1 MIYLIHRNYA
11 AASRR
16 FLLLSAVLVCVGTSA
31 LAQDKP
37 SAIKSDKSYSDAK
50 VVYDFKNP
58 ETKVDIPFDQRFTFS
73 VIHFNTAGIK
83 RVFAYEAIFK
93 NGIRDLKADVKDS
106 TGQPSNL
113 PDVELN
119 KYAHGDTLDIYFVPL
134 KPSIEF
140 DIAVTRSLGT
150 ANLALLYQVN
160 ELLYAGNYADA
171 RQKFSDLEDATYD
184 SVFNLSFFSYDFDTY
199 RAAFVAT
206 FHPAYVQLH
215 DATQFPDG
223 ILPDMIQINRL
234 EMGFV
239 QNRIHYK
246 DGCKLTRVVLDHKIT
261 ELFKGF
267 VPADYTVSTDQAAP
281 EDYGA
286 RIKNLKQSISIFE
299 ALDDS
304 CRSLLARDNSAAFL
318 QVRAMIA
325 ADLAQLKTN
334 KDHIEKYFG
343 QLNKAIQADA
353 HLAEVSLL
361 VGTTY
366 AKDIKTQG
374 SNIFTL
380 DLGLSFMNAWNYRN
394 QAAFLPKL
402 YWGVNIYFR
411 PINKSMRQETLPHG
425 LKPDLVNGPD
435 YHIVDQASGWQHF
448 SMTLGFTTGTYSNTD
463 FDNLFNNTTLLT
475 GFGYRFYRAFK
486 FSLGTAWLRR
496 TSNNPV
502 ITGKGLCF
510 APYASLSVD
519 IDLIQN
525 LKDIYTMIMK

>member
-1 MIYLIHRNYA
+1 MIYLNHRNFA

-16 FLLLSAVLVCVGTSA
+16 FLLLSAVLA
-31 LAQDKP
+31 LFGPDVRAQDKP
-37 SAIKSDKSYSDAK
+37 SAVKSDKSYSDTK

-73 VIHFNTAGIK
+73 VIHFNTTGVK

-93 NGIRDLKADVKDS
+93 NGIRDLKADARDS
-106 TGQPSNL
+106 AGNMINL

-134 KPSIEF
+134 KPSREF

-150 ANLALLYQVN
+150 SNLTLLYQVN
-160 ELLYAGNYADA
+160 ELLYAGNDADG

-184 SVFNLSFFSYDFDTY
+184 DIFKLSFFSYDFDTY
-199 RAAFVAT
+199 KKVYDAT
-206 FHPAYVQLH
+206 FRPVYVQLH
-215 DATQFPDG
+215 DAAQYPDSP
-223 ILPDMIQINRL
+223 LPDMNQLNRL
-234 EMGFV
+234 ETGFV
-239 QNRIHYK
+239 QNHIHYK
-246 DGCKLTRVVLDHKIT
+246 DGFKLARVVLDNKAT
-261 ELFKGF
+261 ELFKGYL
-267 VPADYTVSTDQAAP
+267 PADYTASTDQAAP
-281 EDYGA
+281 EDYAA
-286 RIKNLKQSISIFE
+286 RIKNLKQSITVFE

-304 CRSLLARDNSAAFL
+304 CRALLARDNDAAYL
-318 QVRAMIA
+318 RVRGIIA
-325 ADLAQLKTN
+325 ADLGRLKAN
-334 KDHIEKYFG
+334 KDHFEKYFG
-343 QLNKAIQADA
+343 QLNKAAQADA
-353 HLAEVSLL
+353 RLAEVSLL

-411 PINKSMRQETLPHG
+411 PINKGTRQETLPDG
-425 LKPDLVNGPD
+425 LKPDLTNGPD
-435 YHIVDQASGWQHF
+435 YNIVDQASGWQHF
-448 SMTLGFTTGTYSNTD
+448 SMTLGFTTGAYSNTD

-502 ITGKGLCF
+502 ISSKGLCF